1 MDEKI
6 AVVAVGGN
14 SLLKSKVLKTV
25 EDQYRAIC
33 ETMASVA
40 VLAEQGYRLVITH
53 GNGPQV
59 GFILRR
65 SEIAW
70 QTAGIHMV
78 PLVSCVADTQGAIG
92 YQIQQALG
100 NELAR
105 LGRDRKVATVVT
117 QVLVD
122 PDDPGFANPDKP
134 IGDFYSEDQ
143 LPELREQQPDW
154 TLIND
159 AGRGYRRV
167 VPSPKPLG
175 FPEMDAI
182 RALLDAGYHVVTVGG
197 GGIPVIQCDHG
208 LEGVDAVVDKDSASS
223 LLAVELA
230 ADLFVISTAVREV
243 KLNFGTPEEE
253 PIGTIT
259 ATQAKR
265 FAAEGN
271 FAAGSMLPKIEAALG
286 YLRRGGRR
294 VVITD
299 PAHVADAV
307 ARGTGTHI
315 IP

>member
-1 MDEKI
+1 M
-6 AVVAVGGN
+6 
-14 SLLKSKVLKTV
+14 
-25 EDQYRAIC
+25 
-33 ETMASVA
+33 
-40 VLAEQGYRLVITH
+40 
-53 GNGPQV
+53 
-59 GFILRR
+59 
-65 SEIAW
+65 
-70 QTAGIHMV
+70 
-78 PLVSCVADTQGAIG
+78 
-92 YQIQQALG
+92 
-100 NELAR
+100 
-105 LGRDRKVATVVT
+105 
-117 QVLVD
+117 
-122 PDDPGFANPDKP
+122 
-134 IGDFYSEDQ
+134 
-143 LPELREQQPDW
+143 
-154 TLIND
+154 IND

>member
-1 MDEKI
+1 MDGKI

-14 SLLKSKVLKTV
+14 SLLKSRFLKTV

-40 VLAEQGYRLVITH
+40 ELAEQGYRLVITH

-65 SEIAW
+65 SEIAR
-70 QTAGIHMV
+70 QAAGMHMV

-100 NELAR
+100 NELIK
-105 LGRDRKVATVVT
+105 LGKGRRVATVVT
-117 QVLVD
+117 QVVVD
-122 PDDPGFANPDKP
+122 PDDPGLADPNKP
-134 IGDFYSEDQ
+134 IGDFYTGDQ
-143 LPELREQQPDW
+143 LADLRGQHPDW
-154 TLIND
+154 TLIED

-167 VPSPKPLG
+167 VPSPKPLA

-182 RALLDAGYHVVTVGG
+182 RALLGSGYHVIAVGG
-197 GGIPVIQCDHG
+197 GGIPVIEREHG
-208 LEGVDAVVDKDSASS
+208 LEGVDAVVDKDLASA
-223 LLAVELA
+223 LLAIALDAE
-230 ADLFVISTAVREV
+230 LFVISTAVRQV
-243 KLNFGTPEEE
+243 KRFFGTPEEE

-259 ATQAKR
+259 AAQAKR
-265 FAAEGN
+265 YAAEGS
-271 FAAGSMLPKIEAALG
+271 FAPGSMLPKIEAALS
-286 YLRRGGRR
+286 YLQGGGRR

-299 PAHVADAV
+299 PGHVADAV